1 MNTYQVLSDRGVLN
15 IHIKL
20 IKDETEFE
28 NNCRETKQH
37 KIQDM
42 IH

>member
-15 IHIKL
+15 INIKL

-42 IH
+42 IP